1 MQLVLIVLMAV
12 MVGASGYVVV
22 RAVRIGRQSTARSL
36 SAVSRYGYDAPAP
49 MVFESPK
56 PQNLTLEK
64 SLARIAGR
72 LSREDYE
79 QRLKLRLLQA
89 GMYGTR
95 PSRFLMVRLMSLL
108 VFASIGMLRASSTS
122 NHFLAVAEIV
132 IAPFL
137 GWMLPDTLLSSRI
150 SRRQKQIER
159 DGADMIDLLA
169 ITVHAGLGLDQAL
182 RVTSERLSGPL
193 ADEVRLMLNEIRV
206 GQSRQEALR
215 RLSERVDTPTIR
227 SFSRSIAQSESMGV
241 SISQILKAL
250 AVESRARKK
259 AVAEEHAQKAPIKM
273 VFPLAVCLFPAIL
286 IVAAG
291 PGLLSVIHTLR
302 GT

>member
-1 MQLVLIVLMAV
+1 
-12 MVGASGYVVV
+12 
-22 RAVRIGRQSTARSL
+22 
-36 SAVSRYGYDAPAP
+36 

-95 PSRFLMVRLMSLL
+95 PSRFLMLRLVSLL
-108 VFASIGMLRASSTS
+108 AFASIGMLRASSTS
-122 NHFLAVAEIV
+122 NHFLAIAEIV
-132 IAPFL
+132 IAPYL

-150 SRRQKQIER
+150 TRRQKQIER

-215 RLSERVDTPTIR
+215 RLAERVDTPTIR

-286 IVAAG
+286 IVAPA
-291 PGLLSVIHTLR
+291 R
-302 GT
+302 GC

>member
-12 MVGASGYVVV
+12 MVGASGYAVA
-22 RAVRIGRQSTARSL
+22 RAVRLGRQSTARSL

-49 MVFESPK
+49 VVFESPR

-72 LSREDYE
+72 LGREDYE

-150 SRRQKQIER
+150 SRRR
-159 DGADMIDLLA
+159 
-169 ITVHAGLGLDQAL
+169 
-182 RVTSERLSGPL
+182 
-193 ADEVRLMLNEIRV
+193 
-206 GQSRQEALR
+206 
-215 RLSERVDTPTIR
+215 
-227 SFSRSIAQSESMGV
+227 SRSS
-241 SISQILKAL
+241 
-250 AVESRARKK
+250 
-259 AVAEEHAQKAPIKM
+259 
-273 VFPLAVCLFPAIL
+273 
-286 IVAAG
+286 
-291 PGLLSVIHTLR
+291 
-302 GT
+302 GTGRT

>member
-12 MVGASGYVVV
+12 MVGAAGYVVV
-22 RAVRIGRQSTARSL
+22 RAVRLGRQSTARSL
-36 SAVSRYGYDAPAP
+36 SAVSRYGYDAPV
-49 MVFESPK
+49 VFESPK

-95 PSRFLMVRLMSLL
+95 PSRFLMLRLMSLL
-108 VFASIGMLRASSTS
+108 AFASVGLLRASSTS
-122 NHFLAVAEIV
+122 NHFLAIAEIV
-132 IAPFL
+132 IAPYL

-182 RVTSERLSGPL
+182 RVTSERLTGPL
-193 ADEVRLMLNEIRV
+193 ADEVRLML
-206 GQSRQEALR
+206 
-215 RLSERVDTPTIR
+215 
-227 SFSRSIAQSESMGV
+227 
-241 SISQILKAL
+241 
-250 AVESRARKK
+250 
-259 AVAEEHAQKAPIKM
+259 
-273 VFPLAVCLFPAIL
+273 
-286 IVAAG
+286 
-291 PGLLSVIHTLR
+291 
-302 GT
+302 